1 MTGVTVPADAPARRR
16 VAPLAPDDR
25 RAALIEA
32 TLPLLLESGTAVST
46 RQIASAAGVAEGT
59 IFRVFPDKTSLI
71 LAAVRV
77 GVDPE
82 PAERALRAIPADLD
96 LRARLTRAATMM
108 VAGMREYGRLHVI
121 ARELAATQG
130 PDSEFG
136 AELHKNHLRVQAAV
150 ATVFEPDRDGLRLA
164 PTSAARLMML
174 YIVGMGGLAIGEA
187 ERVDPADIVTVILDG
202 LLIRATE
209 TRSTSDKE
217 PPC

>member
-1 MTGVTVPADAPARRR
+1 METDAPVARRR
-16 VAPLAPDDR
+16 VAPLAPDER
-25 RAALIEA
+25 RAALIDA
-32 TLPLLLESGTAVST
+32 TIPLLLESGTAVST

-71 LAAVRV
+71 LAAIRT
-77 GVDPE
+77 GVDPAPGE
-82 PAERALRAIPADLD
+82 QALRAIPADLD
-96 LRARLTRAATMM
+96 VRDRLTRAATMM
-108 VAGMREYGRLHVI
+108 VTGMRRFGRLHVI

-150 ATVFEPDRDGLRLA
+150 ATVFEPDRDRLRLPPA
-164 PTSAARLMML
+164 SAARLMML

-187 ERVDPADIVTVILDG
+187 ERVDPTDIVTVILDG
-202 LLIRATE
+202 LLIPPTDPRPTG
-209 TRSTSDKE
+209 TTSNKE